1 MVIRRLPA
9 ELSDVVRR
17 VAHYPHGLGFL
28 HQGWVDSVAVT
39 LGVHP
44 YAIDA
49 TRAYLET
56 QRGRAELIEAVRQER
71 DRRLARPLPH
81 TPSRRTLHDCE
92 GRARKLIETVRRDPR
107 GLAFLEEGSPE
118 EVAEAFHVHP
128 YLVFRARGL
137 LERRAVT
144 EGLDTEAVGARD

>member
-9 ELSDVVRR
+9 ELADIVRR
-17 VAHYPHGLGFL
+17 AAHYPHGLGFL

-56 QRGRAELIEAVRQER
+56 KEGRAELIDAVRRER
-71 DRRLARPLPH
+71 DRQLARPLPH
-81 TPSRRTLHDCE
+81 TPNPRTLHDCE
-92 GRARKLIETVRRDPR
+92 ERARGLIDSARADPR
-107 GLAFLEEGSPE
+107 GVNFLKEGSPR

-137 LERRAVT
+137 LERRGVT
-144 EGLDTEAVGARD
+144 EEPDAALARD

>member
-1 MVIRRLPA
+1 MVVRRLPA
-9 ELSDVVRR
+9 ELADVVRR
-17 VAHYPHGLGFL
+17 AAHYPQGLGFL

-44 YAIDA
+44 YVIDA

-56 QRGRAELIEAVRQER
+56 KRGRAELIEAVRRER

-81 TPSRRTLHDCE
+81 LPNRRTLHDCE
-92 GRARKLIETVRRDPR
+92 ERARGLIDAARGDPR
-107 GLAFLEEGSPE
+107 GEDFLVQGSPE
-118 EVAEAFHVHP
+118 DVAEAFHVHP
-128 YLVFRARGL
+128 YIVFRARGL

-144 EGLDTEAVGARD
+144 EARFTVAARD